1 MQKELH
7 LTDDFQPHTYEQW
20 CDTVETQLKGA
31 PFAKLVKKTIEG
43 IDISPMYFQKDL
55 DNLPHKNAFP
65 GFSPYV
71 RGISPSGAACRSWLV
86 AQEIVYPDP
95 FVTNEALK
103 KDLKRG
109 QTAVNIPLDWA
120 SKNALDPDQESVVG
134 VGAGGLSVTT
144 FDDWKMALHD
154 VLIDQIPVMIQ
165 GGDSG
170 IAITAMLMAYARSC
184 EYQLSNIRGWI
195 GIDPLGMM
203 AQTGSVTTSLPVIY
217 DEMAELIRWAN
228 TNAPQLK
235 TICVSGLPYHNSG
248 GTAVCETA
256 FMIATSVEYIKAM
269 LSRGLTIDDICQ
281 SMVFQFAIGSDFFME
296 IAKLRSARLV
306 WEKIVTAFG
315 GNEQSRKMVAHARTS
330 SYNKTKTD
338 PYVNMLRVTT
348 EAFSAI
354 SGGCDSLHVEPFD
367 SLLGLPTAFS
377 RRIARNVQIVLRD
390 ESHFKHPVDPAGGS
404 WYVEDLT
411 AQLAQKIWE
420 QFQTIEKNG
429 GMLASLESEQV
440 QNHLNAKADERL
452 KNISS
457 RKTVFVGTNKYPNF
471 TEKSPKVSVPDM
483 KAVAKSRAIKVGQ
496 FKKKRDSAQLSASLE
511 KFQTVRKQ
519 KDSGWFEY
527 AIQAAE
533 LGASLAEIT
542 QAMREKSES
551 LVQVKPLHLHRLA
564 EPFEKLRY
572 HTQEY
577 AQKKGKAPSIFL
589 ANMGPIPQHKPRAD
603 FSTSFF
609 QLAAFDILENKG
621 FQDIDD
627 AVNAFKDSNAR
638 IAVICSTDATY
649 PDLVPELA
657 KKIKALSTEN
667 IVIVAGYPKDHIQAF
682 KEAGVDDFIHL
693 KSNALAFL
701 ENLQQQMGVTS

>member
-20 CDTVETQLKGA
+20 CDTVAAQLKGA
-31 PFAKLVKKTIEG
+31 PFEKLVKKTIEG

-55 DNLPHKNAFP
+55 ENIPHKNAFP

-71 RGISPSGAACRSWLV
+71 RGTSPTGAVCNSWLV

-109 QTAVNIPLDWA
+109 QTAIHLPLDWA
-120 SKNALDPDQESVVG
+120 SKNALDPDQKSVVG
-134 VGAGGLSVTT
+134 VGTGGLSITT
-144 FDDWKMALHD
+144 YNDWKTALD
-154 VLIDQIPVMIQ
+154 SIPIDQIPICIQ
-165 GGDSG
+165 AGDSG
-170 IAITAMLMAYARSC
+170 IAITAMLVAYAKTC
-184 EYQLSNIRGWI
+184 DYQLSNISGWI
-195 GIDPLGMM
+195 GIDPLGML
-203 AQTGSVTTSLPVIY
+203 AQTGSLTTSLPVIY
-217 DEMAELIRWAN
+217 DEMAELMRWAHTN
-228 TNAPQLK
+228 TPQLR
-235 TICVSGLPYHNSG
+235 TISVSGLPYHNSG

-256 FMIATSVEYIKAM
+256 FMVATAVEYIQA
-269 LSRGLTIDDICQ
+269 LLTRGLAIDDICQ
-281 SMVFQFAIGSDFFME
+281 SMIFQIAIGSDFFME
-296 IAKLRSARLV
+296 IAKLRAARLV
-306 WEKIVTAFG
+306 WEKIVKAFG
-315 GNEQSRKMVAHARTS
+315 GNETSQKMFVHARTS

-367 SLLGLPTAFS
+367 ALLGLPTAFS

-404 WYVEDLT
+404 WYVEHLT

-420 QFQTIEKNG
+420 HFQNIEKNG
-429 GMLASLESEQV
+429 GMLSSLKKEQV
-440 QNHLNAKADERL
+440 QDHLKAKADERL

-457 RKTVFVGTNKYPNF
+457 RKTVFVGTNKYPNL
-471 TEKSPKVSVPDM
+471 TEKAPKVNVPDM

-496 FKKKRDSAQLSASLE
+496 FKHARNTNELKASLE
-511 KFQTVRKQ
+511 EFQSVRKQ
-519 KDSGWFEY
+519 KSSGWFEN
-527 AIQAAE
+527 AIHAAAF
-533 LGASLAEIT
+533 GASIAEMT
-542 QAMREKSES
+542 SSMRDKSETS
-551 LVQVKPLHLHRLA
+551 VQVKPLHLHRLA

-572 HTQEY
+572 RTQEFVR
-577 AQKKGKAPSIFL
+577 KTGNTLSVFL
-589 ANMGPIPQHKPRAD
+589 ANMGPIPQHKARAD

-621 FQDIDD
+621 FQTIDD
-627 AVNAFKDSNAR
+627 AVSAFKNANAR
-638 IAVICSTDATY
+638 IAVICSTDVTY

-657 KKIKALSTEN
+657 RQIKKLSAEN

-682 KEAGVDDFIHL
+682 QEAGVDDFIHL

-701 ENLQQQMGVTS
+701 ENLQQKMGVTS

>member
-7 LTDDFQPHTYEQW
+7 LTDDFQQHTYEQW
-20 CDTVETQLKGA
+20 CDTVESQLKGA
-31 PFAKLVKKTIEG
+31 PFAKLIKKTIEG

-55 DNLPHKNAFP
+55 DKLPLKNAFP

-71 RGISPSGAACRSWLV
+71 RGVSPTGAACRSWLV

-103 KDLKRG
+103 KDLQRG
-109 QTAVNIPLDWA
+109 QTAINIPLDWA

-144 FDDWKMALHD
+144 YDDWKMALNG
-154 VLIDQIPVMIQ
+154 LSIDQIPLMIQ

-170 IAITAMLMAYARSC
+170 IAITAMLMAYAKSC
-184 EYQLSNIRGWI
+184 NYQISNLQGWI
-195 GIDPLGMM
+195 GIDPLGML
-203 AQTGSVTTSLPVIY
+203 AQTGALTTSLPVIY
-217 DEMAELIRWAN
+217 DEMAELTRWAHQ
-228 TNAPQLK
+228 NAPQLK
-235 TICVSGLPYHNSG
+235 TISISGVPYHNSG
-248 GTAVCETA
+248 GTAVCETSM
-256 FMIATSVEYIKAM
+256 MISTAVEYIKAM
-269 LSRGLTIDDICQ
+269 LSRGLPIDDICQ
-281 SMVFQFAIGSDFFME
+281 SMVFQLAIGSDFFME
-296 IAKLRSARLV
+296 IAKLRAARLV

-315 GNEQSRKMVAHARTS
+315 GNEQSRKMAAHARTS
-330 SYNKTKTD
+330 SYNKTQTD

-367 SLLGLPTAFS
+367 ALLGLPTAFS

-404 WYVEDLT
+404 WYVENLT
-411 AQLAQKIWE
+411 AQLAKKIWE
-420 QFQTIEKNG
+420 YFQTIEKNG
-429 GMLASLESEQV
+429 GMLASLESEQI
-440 QNHLNAKADERL
+440 QNHLKAKAEERL

-457 RKTVFVGTNKYPNF
+457 RKTVFVGTNKYPNL
-471 TEKSPKVSVPDM
+471 TEKKPHVNVPDM
-483 KAVAKSRAIKVGQ
+483 KAVAKSRLIKVGQ
-496 FKKKRDSAQLSASLE
+496 FKKARQTDDLIESLE
-511 KFQTVRKQ
+511 NFQSVRKQ
-519 KDSGWFEY
+519 KDSGWFDD
-527 AIQAAE
+527 AIQAAA

-542 QAMREKSES
+542 RAMRQKSEPS
-551 LVQVKPLHLHRLA
+551 VQVKPLHLHRLA

-572 HTQEY
+572 RTQEY
-577 AQKKGKAPSIFL
+577 AKKTGNTPKIFL

-609 QLAAFDILENKG
+609 QLAAFVILENKG
-621 FQDIDD
+621 FQSIDD
-627 AVNAFKDSNAR
+627 AVSAFKDSNAR
-638 IAVICSTDATY
+638 IVVICSTDMTY

-657 KKIKALSTEN
+657 QKIKSISTDN
-667 IVIVAGYPKDHIQAF
+667 IVIVAGYPKDYIDAF
-682 KEAGVDDFIHL
+682 KKAGVDDFIHL
-693 KSNALAFL
+693 KSNALSFL

>member
-20 CDTVETQLKGA
+20 CDTVEKQLKGA

-55 DNLPHKNAFP
+55 KDIPHINALP

-71 RGISPSGAACRSWLV
+71 RGTSPTGAICRSWLV

-103 KDLKRG
+103 NDLKRG
-109 QTAVNIPLDWA
+109 QTAINLPLDRA
-120 SKNALDPDQESVVG
+120 SKNAQDPDQNSAVG
-134 VGAGGLSVTT
+134 VGEGGISVTT
-144 FDDWKMALHD
+144 YKDWEMALKD
-154 VLIDQIPVMIQ
+154 VPIDQIPIFIQ

-170 IAITAMLMAYARSC
+170 IAITAMLMAYAKSC
-184 EYQLSNIRGWI
+184 GYSLSNISGWI
-195 GIDPLGMM
+195 GIDPLGML
-203 AQTGSVTTSLPVIY
+203 AQSGSITTSLAVIY
-217 DEMAELIRWAN
+217 DEMAELTRWAHTN
-228 TNAPQLK
+228 TPQFK
-235 TICVSGLPYHNSG
+235 TISVSGLPYHNSG

-256 FMIATSVEYIKAM
+256 FMMATAVEYIKAM
-269 LSRGLTIDDICQ
+269 LTRGLPIDDICQ
-281 SMVFQFAIGSDFFME
+281 SMTLQFAIGSDFFME
-296 IAKLRSARLV
+296 IAKLRAARLV
-306 WEKIVTAFG
+306 WEKIVTSFG
-315 GNEQSRKMVAHARTS
+315 GNETSRKMAAHARTS

-367 SLLGLPTAFS
+367 ALLGLPTAFS

-390 ESHFKHPVDPAGGS
+390 ESHFKYPIDPAGGS
-404 WYVEDLT
+404 WYVEHLT
-411 AQLAQKIWE
+411 TQLAKKIWQ
-420 QFQTIEKNG
+420 QFQDIEKNG
-429 GMLASLESEQV
+429 GMLASLEAEQV
-440 QNHLNAKADERL
+440 QTHLKAKADERL

-457 RKTVFVGTNKYPNF
+457 RKTVFVGTNKYPNL
-471 TEKSPKVSVPDM
+471 TEKSPKVNVPDM
-483 KAVAKSRAIKVGQ
+483 KAVAKSREIHVGQ
-496 FKKKRDSAQLSASLE
+496 FKNSRDTNELEASLE
-511 KFQTVRKQ
+511 KFRTARQQ
-519 KDSGWFEY
+519 KTSGWFED
-527 AIQAAE
+527 AIQTAA

-542 QAMREKSES
+542 LAMRDNSETS
-551 LVQVKPLHLHRLA
+551 VQVEPLHIHRLA

-572 HTQEY
+572 RTQAY
-577 AQKKGKAPSIFL
+577 ASKTGNAPSVFL
-589 ANMGPIPQHKPRAD
+589 TNMGPIPQHKARAD
-603 FSTSFF
+603 FSASFF
-609 QLAAFDILENKG
+609 QLAAFEILENKG
-621 FQDIDD
+621 FQTTDD
-627 AVNAFKDSNAR
+627 AVSAFKDSNAR

-657 KKIKALSTEN
+657 RKIKEASADN